1 MLIYH
6 KIQIISLFSYQNIF
20 NIYYEMK
27 NQIKRRKKEWN
38 VEKSWFYL
46 MYFHYLWYNH
56 LLIGQ
61 MSPGN
66 RFNDGTIEDWCET
79 KRFRVDCRLQ
89 WHQHH
94 LLNQMDYQCSWH
106 RSENLQ
112 EKKII
117 RIALD
122 ALPFCFL
129 QKYSIPILHDQYY
142 LWMGKMRPMPK
153 QHPSIWWPIV
163 YDHRW
168 WKIRVLHRIVIGIEL
183 MANLYQPYPKHN
195 CQWHLKYRHVL
206 YRLWISMIK
215 HVDDVVTTNCQLY
228 RQPNVC
234 SGCVIVDRLQCQWL
248 DHHVHNIPNYCIENK
263 LHRLEHVFKT
273 RSINLC
279 SVTFEC
285 ISKQL

>member
-1 MLIYH
+1 MWKRVDFIWCISIIYGIIICWSVKCRPVIDLMMEQSKIGVRQNDSVLIA
-6 KIQIISLFSYQNIF
+6 
-20 NIYYEMK
+20 
-27 NQIKRRKKEWN
+27 
-38 VEKSWFYL
+38 
-46 MYFHYLWYNH
+46 
-56 LLIGQ
+56 G
-61 MSPGN
+61 
-66 RFNDGTIEDWCET
+66 FNDTSIICWTRWTTDVADT
-79 KRFRVDCRLQ
+79 ALKI
-89 WHQHH
+89 
-94 LLNQMDYQCSWH
+94 YKK
-106 RSENLQ
+106 
-112 EKKII
+112 KKII

-168 WKIRVLHRIVIGIEL
+168 LKIRVLHRIVIGIEL

-195 CQWHLKYRHVL
+195 CQWHLKCRHVL

-215 HVDDVVTTNCQLY
+215 HVDDVVTTNCPLY

-234 SGCVIVDRLQCQWL
+234 SGYVIVDRLQCQWL

-263 LHRLEHVFKT
+263 LYRLEHVFKT
-273 RSINLC
+273 RSINLLC